1 MVERLNKE
9 ALAGLFFRE
18 VEKLAQNEELEGQG
32 KTEALYRLLTLL
44 FIELTRRERLQ
55 FSTLFARIAYTCH
68 KYQLNRRLSLR
79 LFFDYRR
86 TVPKTSAGFPRTDTS
101 GGIVVSFQLN

>member
-55 FSTLFARIAYTCH
+55 FSCARNASD
-68 KYQLNRRLSLR
+68 QRMSPS
-79 LFFDYRR
+79 RR
-86 TVPKTSAGFPRTDTS
+86 TTWLSWWAS
-101 GGIVVSFQLN
+101 W